1 VKISPTNFDKL
12 LILNIEE
19 ITDNRGSFMKLF
31 NEDLFLK
38 NNINL
43 NVKEYY
49 HSISNKDVIRG
60 MHFQIP
66 PYSHNKLVHVLSG
79 SIIDIVVDLRKS
91 SNTFK
96 KHFEIKMDN
105 PGTCLFIPE
114 GFAHGFKSLENNTIV
129 QYFVSS
135 GYNPQM
141 DTGIHYDSINYNWN
155 IQEPIVSE
163 RDSSFIS
170 LDKLKS
176 FF

>member
-1 VKISPTNFDKL
+1 MKISHTSFDKL
-12 LILNIEE
+12 LILNSEE
-19 ITDNRGSFMKLF
+19 IADNRGSFMKLF
-31 NEDLFLK
+31 NENDFLK
-38 NNINL
+38 NNIDL
-43 NVKEYY
+43 KVKEYY

-66 PYSHNKLVHVLSG
+66 PYSHNKLVHVLNG
-79 SIIDIVVDLRKS
+79 SIIDIVVDLREN

-96 KHFEIKMDN
+96 QHFEIKMDN
-105 PGTCLFIPE
+105 PGICLFIPE

-135 GYNPQM
+135 GYNPEM
-141 DTGIHYDSINYNWN
+141 DTGIHYNSVNYNWD
-155 IQEPIVSE
+155 IQKPIVSE

-170 LDKLKS
+170 LDKLKN

>member
-1 VKISPTNFDKL
+1 MKISPTNFDKL

-66 PYSHNKLVHVLSG
+66 PYSHNKLVHVLNG

-141 DTGIHYDSINYNWN
+141 DTGIYYDSINYNWN

-163 RDSSFIS
+163 RDSNFIS